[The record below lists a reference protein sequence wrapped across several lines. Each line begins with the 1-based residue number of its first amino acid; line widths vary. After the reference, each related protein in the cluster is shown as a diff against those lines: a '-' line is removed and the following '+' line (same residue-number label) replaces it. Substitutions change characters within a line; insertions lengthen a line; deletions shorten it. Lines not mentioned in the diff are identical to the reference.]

1 MRRPECSVRWSRTL
15 SWLAAR
21 HVYGLRIAKS
31 EFGYKSLGL
40 ATDNATKGQHCRAE
54 VFLREHGWVPVD
66 PAEVRKVVLEEPP
79 AIGH

>member
-1 MRRPECSVRWSRTL
+1 
-15 SWLAAR
+15 
-21 HVYGLRIAKS
+21 VYGLPIAKS

-40 ATDNATKGQHCRAE
+40 ATDNATKGQQCRTE

-66 PAEVRKVVLEEPP
+66 PDEVRKVVLEEPP